1 MAAGSELAVTA
12 ELRRELGAESPL
24 HRRLRAIREV
34 GDKVLHVRVQEV
46 SDGPALAVVS
56 ATQPWLE
63 YCDTVAMPPT

>member
-46 SDGPALAVVS
+46 SDGSALAVS
-56 ATQPWLE
+56 
-63 YCDTVAMPPT
+63 C